1 MSSTYHTGY
10 GSKSAVSGNAAEKKP
25 KANQTD
31 PQLSAEKKNTTERK
45 AKQRIDKCMAA
56 LRVHDDYE
64 KFIRDLQEENERL
77 RKEGETTRN
86 VASAYKRELEE
97 FRAEF
102 AKFRFQNLV
111 PETPNDDDEQ
121 SQKMDEN

>member
-64 KFIRDLQEENERL
+64 KFIRDLQE
-77 RKEGETTRN
+77 
-86 VASAYKRELEE
+86 
-97 FRAEF
+97 
-102 AKFRFQNLV
+102 V